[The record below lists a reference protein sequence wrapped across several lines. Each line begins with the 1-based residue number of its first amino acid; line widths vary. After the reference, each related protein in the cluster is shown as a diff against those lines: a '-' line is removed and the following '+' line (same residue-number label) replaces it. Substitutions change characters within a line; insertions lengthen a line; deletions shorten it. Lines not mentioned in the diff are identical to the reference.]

1 MRSAGRCRSEN
12 VGTSSDKTGEKPV
25 RRKPKVSWGRLILPG
40 LVGPK
45 LRPRGVG
52 EGKQVNIPHHGQLL
66 YRWSDAGGY
75 TRTDRKCR
83 VEWCRQESQVNPRFL
98 SS

>member
-1 MRSAGRCRSEN
+1 MRSAGLNRIEN

-45 LRPRGVG
+45 LRPRGVS
-52 EGKQVNIPHHGQLL
+52 EGKQVNNPYHGL
-66 YRWSDAGGY
+66 
-75 TRTDRKCR
+75 
-83 VEWCRQESQVNPRFL
+83 VIL
-98 SS
+98 SKE